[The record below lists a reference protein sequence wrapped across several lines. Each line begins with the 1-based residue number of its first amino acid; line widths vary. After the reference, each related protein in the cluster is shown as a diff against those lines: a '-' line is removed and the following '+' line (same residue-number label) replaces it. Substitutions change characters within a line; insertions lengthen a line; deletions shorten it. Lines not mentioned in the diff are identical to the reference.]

1 MSATSSPQHSP
12 VRKGVLGSINF
23 SRPRT
28 ASTAS
33 SPMRPLLVGGGG
45 GFNVNSEVD
54 LQDPLLERDTLGTNL
69 LDGSGAKAATSARLS
84 AFVNL
89 LTCFIGGGIVA
100 LPCAFQKASIIPGL
114 LITATVCM
122 VTILSLY
129 FLVFIAV
136 HSRCKNYADIGERF
150 GQWAVTLVHAFLA
163 LILYVTKR
171 CIFIVSRSIYF
182 FPFLFLFSP
191 PSSSSFFLLL
201 RQSYTWYAQSTDFR
215 GSSDG

>member
-54 LQDPLLERDTLGTNL
+54 LEDPLLERDTLGTNL

-171 CIFIVSRSIYF
+171 CIFIVLFYSF
-182 FPFLFLFSP
+182 FSFFFFSP
-191 PSSSSFFLLL
+191 SSSSSFFLLL
-201 RQSYTWYAQSTDFR
+201 RQSYTWYAQSTDLR
-215 GSSDG
+215 GSTDG